1 MNLPSMPLPFAL
13 GRFGMPSSL
22 VAAGRPRP
30 TGAPAGAPTGALA
43 GMRAGAAPAL
53 PLPADPLAPPPAP
66 RSLLPALAPP
76 QMNDDGGAP
85 RGVVDAPRVPPTT
98 DGADGPQTLDQR
110 RQRAQHF
117 GAYPGLAGRIRGISN
132 LY

>member
-1 MNLPSMPLPFAL
+1 
-13 GRFGMPSSL
+13 
-22 VAAGRPRP
+22 
-30 TGAPAGAPTGALA
+30 
-43 GMRAGAAPAL
+43 
-53 PLPADPLAPPPAP
+53 
-66 RSLLPALAPP
+66 
-76 QMNDDGGAP
+76 MNDDGGAP

-110 RQRAQHF
+110 RRRAQQL